1 MLSVDDYKPGDKI
14 EISNVQAH
22 LVDLTVFFGGY
33 SLISSEKSMQLITGK
48 RYMFDG
54 SQHLFVI
61 SNVKAEEATE
71 KPYFSFDFIKNND
84 GNKDGYNS
92 VDDLETDS

>member
-1 MLSVDDYKPGDKI
+1 
-14 EISNVQAH
+14 
-22 LVDLTVFFGGY
+22 
-33 SLISSEKSMQLITGK
+33 
-48 RYMFDG
+48 MFDG